1 MRIIGCQMNKE
12 IRKLE
17 IFSRLNEDTITK
29 LCEICNKRE
38 LKKGEQLFYDKYKV
52 NTIFILLS
60 GKAVLYK
67 ISEKA
72 QKKIIFILGEGKI
85 LNEVILDDSPASINC
100 EIFEKAEVL
109 CFPKDSFIKIME
121 KDFELTKIVLDSLA
135 KKVRRLYRQIKNST
149 PIKVEKRVAAKLWK
163 LAKDYGVT
171 KESGIEINLNLSITY
186 LADMFGTQ
194 RETISRALKVLQDED
209 LIIINKKRFI
219 VKDLNKLAMFFK
231 Q

>member
-1 MRIIGCQMNKE
+1 MNKE
-12 IRKLE
+12 LRKLD
-17 IFSRLNEDTITK
+17 IFHGLKEETIEK

-72 QKKIIFILGEGKI
+72 QKKIIFLLGKGCM
-85 LNEVILDDSPASINC
+85 LNDVILDDLPASINC
-100 EIFEKAEVL
+100 EIFEDAEVL
-109 CFPKDSFIKIME
+109 SFPKESFIKIME
-121 KDFELTKIVLDSLA
+121 KDFELTRQVLNSLS

-163 LAKDYGVT
+163 LAKDYGVM
-171 KESGIEINLNLSITY
+171 KESGVEINLDISITY

-194 RETISRALKVLQDED
+194 RETISRALKVLQGEG
-209 LIIINKKRFI
+209 LVEIHRKRFVI
-219 VKDLNKLAMFFK
+219 KNLDNLAMFFK